1 MNIDDQLRSAL
12 KREPAPPDFA
22 ANVLAQVK
30 AETPVLPFWRR
41 PLTLALAA
49 ILLLAAVVPP
59 VVSESQRRQR
69 ERALEARAQLLT
81 ALTITKTQL
90 RRVSARIQRNTK
102 RTL

>member
-1 MNIDDQLRSAL
+1 MNIDDQLRRAL
-12 KREPAPPDFA
+12 KRESAPPDFA
-22 ANVLAQVK
+22 ANVLARAK
-30 AETPVLPFWRR
+30 AETIVLPFWRR

-49 ILLLAAVVPP
+49 ILLLAAVIPP
-59 VVSESQRRQR
+59 VISEYRQRQR

-81 ALTITKTQL
+81 ALTITKAQL